1 MARAISKTYIGY
13 RDNSMIKHVTVT
25 FDTDGTNMDDDIEET
40 IKDLLSERLTE
51 EQYDTIVIIIE

>member
-1 MARAISKTYIGY
+1 
-13 RDNSMIKHVTVT
+13 MIKHVTVT